1 MSWNPVSRDREAG
14 WILSESPVFRCIIL
28 NGMNG
33 HQVKREGKREP
44 FLCDFQSVTCISD
57 NRSGLFFTIKRQRDA
72 VHTGKSMANRKP
84 GVIPSVCM
92 VSVSCKT

>member
-33 HQVKREGKREP
+33 HQMKREGKREP
-44 FLCDFQSVTCISD
+44 FFCDFHLLPVFRITGQ
-57 NRSGLFFTIKRQRDA
+57 GFFFTIKRQRDA
-72 VHTGKSMANRKP
+72 VHTGKSMANRES
-84 GVIPSVCM
+84 GVIPPVCM

>member
-44 FLCDFQSVTCISD
+44 FFCDFHFITRISD

>member
-57 NRSGLFFTIKRQRDA
+57 NRSGLFFYHKTAAGCGLYRKK
-72 VHTGKSMANRKP
+72 HGKQGTRGDSACVY
-84 GVIPSVCM
+84 G
-92 VSVSCKT
+92 VSVL